1 MRPQLIKLTLLLLL
15 LQVFLPAQSVL
26 ADTGPKPQM
35 HFQFKYESTEDHPT
49 IVSGVMYE
57 CQQADCSD
65 AAPLEQVGPQG
76 FFCDSEGCRAT
87 AYGFAPYHKI
97 VVEFSDEETRESNV
111 FQTSGFESAYTVTVR
126 QNDLLVDS
134 EFSPT
139 GMFPPFFMIVIGC
152 ICALVGLS
160 VIAVV
165 VIFLVR
171 RKKAI

>member
-1 MRPQLIKLTLLLLL
+1 MKQQLKKLVVLLLIF
-15 LQVFLPAQSVL
+15 QIFLPAQTVL

-35 HFQFKYESTEDHPT
+35 HFQFKYESAEDHPT
-49 IVSGVMYE
+49 IISGVMYE

-65 AAPLEQVGPQG
+65 ASPLEQVGPQG
-76 FFCDSEGCRAT
+76 FYCDSEGCSAT

-97 VVEFSDEETRESNV
+97 EVEFSDEETRESNV
-111 FQTSGFESAYTVTVR
+111 FQTAGFESAYTVTVR
-126 QNDLLVDS
+126 QNDLLVES

-139 GMFPPFFMIVIGC
+139 GMFPPLFMIVIAC

-160 VIAVV
+160 VVAVV

>member
-1 MRPQLIKLTLLLLL
+1 MKQSLKKLALLFLLLP
-15 LQVFLPAQSVL
+15 VFLPAQTVL

-57 CQQADCSD
+57 CQQVDCSD
-65 AAPLEQVGPQG
+65 AAPLEQLGPQG
-76 FFCDSEGCRAT
+76 FYCDSEGCSAT

-97 VVEFSDEETRESNV
+97 EVEFSDEETRQSNI
-111 FQTSGFESAYTVTVR
+111 FQTAGFESAYTVTVR
-126 QNDLLVDS
+126 QNDLLVES

-139 GMFPPFFMIVIGC
+139 GVFPPLFMIAIAC
-152 ICALVGLS
+152 ICVLVGLS
-160 VIAVV
+160 MVAVV

-171 RKKAI
+171 RSKGK